1 MNTQTNIVYISFGL
15 LSCFSLYTYFQLQ
28 QTLDECQHKLD
39 QCINDLED
47 THKTLYNVFKIQEL
61 TYRQINTVID
71 TLNKKPN
78 PIPKPIGEPEPIG
91 DANSDPI
98 EHPDDLFEEL
108 SHYYVTVDVDDTN
121 NTNNA
126 DTKPKP
132 TFIKSAKNLFGL

>member
-39 QCINDLED
+39 KCNNDLED

-78 PIPKPIGEPEPIG
+78 PIPKPIGEHEPILPIQSLF
-91 DANSDPI
+91 ALVMPELPTPPCINPNS
-98 EHPDDLFEEL
+98 
-108 SHYYVTVDVDDTN
+108 
-121 NTNNA
+121 A
-126 DTKPKP
+126 
-132 TFIKSAKNLFGL
+132 TFILLSPLT